1 MTAPIDTLPREAI
14 KQQALALKLHGLIAN
29 WDILSESDLPII
41 QRLIAWEDLERKR
54 RGLERRLGAAHI
66 GRFKS
71 LADFDWHWP
80 QQCDR
85 AAVSDLMTL
94 GFIGEKS
101 NIILVGPNG
110 TGKSM
115 IAQNIAHHAVMQ
127 GHSALFIN
135 AAQMLGDLA
144 AQDGD
149 NALRRRLAHYA
160 RPDVLV
166 IDEIGY
172 LSYGNRH
179 ADLLFN
185 IVNRRYELKPTV
197 YIQLIPHFYVT
208 SIPLYILNHLHPSTS
223 ATHPFVYCPSCAP
236 ACLFARLACC
246 PPFIH
251 ACLSCSLLS
260 FSDAMTTVAS
270 LPYLPPSHCFPS
282 FSYARLFMSVC
293 RFSLETGLVSNM
305 STNMFIFQ

>member
-1 MTAPIDTLPREAI
+1 MTVLTNPTDTPQRETLR
-14 KQQALALKLHGLIAN
+14 QQALALKLHGLIAN
-29 WDILSESDLPII
+29 WDALPESDLPAI
-41 QRLIAWEDLERKR
+41 QRLLAWEDLERKR

-66 GRFKS
+66 GRFKP

-94 GFIGEKS
+94 GFIGDNA

-197 YIQLIPHFYVT
+197 VT
-208 SIPLYILNHLHPSTS
+208 TNRPFGEWGEVFPNAACVVSIVDRLVHHSEIVVIEGASYRMKEAKERAGKKKKRTPRSNSKKITPKQST
-223 ATHPFVYCPSCAP
+223 
-236 ACLFARLACC
+236 
-246 PPFIH
+246 
-251 ACLSCSLLS
+251 
-260 FSDAMTTVAS
+260 
-270 LPYLPPSHCFPS
+270 
-282 FSYARLFMSVC
+282 
-293 RFSLETGLVSNM
+293 
-305 STNMFIFQ
+305 